1 MGLYKKAFFNQIY
14 PGTPV
19 PINVPWCTS
28 VGGGDEGTLTLVPS
42 DNDFLDFN
50 Y

>member
-19 PINVPWCTS
+19 PRNDLGVPLWE
-28 VGGGDEGTLTLVPS
+28 GGDKGTLTLVPS